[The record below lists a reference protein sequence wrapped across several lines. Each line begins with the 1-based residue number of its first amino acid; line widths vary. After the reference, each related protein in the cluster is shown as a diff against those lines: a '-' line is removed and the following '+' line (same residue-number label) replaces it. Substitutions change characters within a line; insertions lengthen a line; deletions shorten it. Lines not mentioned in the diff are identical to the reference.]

1 MLYSNSVTNIRF
13 FYIKKMKAHDIQV
26 LKYINNWSRKKE
38 PLSWILF
45 FLISNILWTDM
56 TQKYAD
62 IDFH

>member
-1 MLYSNSVTNIRF
+1 
-13 FYIKKMKAHDIQV
+13 MKAHDIQV
-26 LKYINNWSRKKE
+26 FKYKNNWRGKKE

-45 FLISNILWTDM
+45 YLISNILWTDM